1 MEHLLSYPTVKE
13 SPFYEKVRGGRI
25 RCLVCERGCIIA
37 DGERGFCGTRANIG
51 GRLYTLVYGDLSALE
66 SRPIEI
72 KPFYHFYPGSS
83 ALTFSTWSCNF
94 RCPWCQNFAISTA
107 LPDPPSAKYVPPSK
121 LVEIAIKQGDDGL
134 CASFNEPT
142 LLLEYTLDAFRLARE
157 RGLYSTYVSNGYMSE
172 KALKALVEAG
182 LTGLKVDVKGDE
194 EVYRRVLGA
203 RCEVPWRNVKLAKEL
218 GVHVEV
224 VFLVVTGV
232 SDREDVIRDVIEK
245 HLKYAGEDVPLHIN
259 RYFPAHKYWEPPTP
273 VEVLE
278 WACELARREGVK
290 FVYLGNVPGHRYS
303 HTYCPRCGELL
314 IKRYNF
320 DIIEYRLTEDKR
332 CPRCGEEIP
341 ITGRYVRKGLRWIHL
356 F

>member
-1 MEHLLSYPTVKE
+1 MIEGADIRAVAISAPLPRRDNVKAYVE
-13 SPFYEKVRGGRI
+13 DV
-25 RCLVCERGCIIA
+25 L
-37 DGERGFCGTRANIG
+37 
-51 GRLYTLVYGDLSALE
+51 ALE
-66 SRPIEI
+66 VS
-72 KPFYHFYPGSS
+72 
-83 ALTFSTWSCNF
+83 
-94 RCPWCQNFAISTA
+94 
-107 LPDPPSAKYVPPSK
+107 
-121 LVEIAIKQGDDGL
+121 
-134 CASFNEPT
+134 
-142 LLLEYTLDAFRLARE
+142 EYAHA
-157 RGLYSTYVSNGYMSE
+157 
-172 KALKALVEAG
+172 
-182 LTGLKVDVKGDE
+182 
-194 EVYRRVLGA
+194 
-203 RCEVPWRNVKLAKEL
+203 LAKEL